1 MKEVMEAFLGLFFFM
16 IIITGSMS
24 VITAAIDA
32 KNADAAKTGYIA
44 EIENSNFSSTVL
56 ESIFEQAESE
66 GYVVSMRVYHMQNS
80 GLQSPPTDVNS
91 SADIPNTSDVYMV
104 RLQLTFDYKFHFLN
118 SVTRHTLIGYA
129 R

>member
-32 KNADAAKTGYIA
+32 KNADASKTGYIA

-56 ESIFEQAESE
+56 ESIFKQAESE
-66 GYVVSMRVYHMQNS
+66 GYTVSMRVYHMLIYQI
-80 GLQSPPTDVNS
+80 Q
-91 SADIPNTSDVYMV
+91 A
-104 RLQLTFDYKFHFLN
+104 
-118 SVTRHTLIGYA
+118 TLIWLGYNLLLIISFIF
-129 R
+129 